1 VRIASTE
8 RVSGTAS
15 TTAGAATVGT
25 TTSAFAAGTLR
36 AFFSAGGATA
46 ATGVGT
52 IFLASA
58 GAVFFMF
65 DFTTEA
71 EVDILT
77 RGYDPYLPRLRK
89 PLHSFKIWNR
99 AHATINTMSTVS
111 LC

>member
-1 VRIASTE
+1 
-8 RVSGTAS
+8 
-15 TTAGAATVGT
+15 
-25 TTSAFAAGTLR
+25 
-36 AFFSAGGATA
+36 
-46 ATGVGT
+46 
-52 IFLASA
+52 
-58 GAVFFMF
+58 MF